1 MKLHTIFFIL
11 LTSVIGYLKLSAQET
26 SGIVNYKTVIIDT
39 LKDTIISQDS
49 MYTRF
54 SFKPN
59 KTKWEAG
66 FLNHVMEIMT
76 IQNGLDFYSMFSD
89 MNSKKALQS
98 RIPDTNSY
106 DELLKYQDKALIVI
120 KSEATKNVAG
130 YLCKKVTVKFSEEDP
145 GMTLWYDE
153 TVPCNSLIPNT
164 GINNQHIRGL
174 VLEYEIPN
182 ASGKS
187 IITADRVMFEDVPD
201 IEFNPNLE
209 GYEVTKIE

>member
-11 LTSVIGYLKLSAQET
+11 LTSIIGFLKLSAQET
-26 SGIVNYKTVIIDT
+26 SGIVHYKTVIIDT
-39 LKDTIISQDS
+39 LQNTIIPQDS
-49 MYTRF
+49 IYTQF

-59 KTKWEAG
+59 KAKWETG
-66 FLNHVMEIMT
+66 FLNHVMNIKT
-76 IQNGLDFYSMFSD
+76 IQNELDFYSMFND
-89 MNSKKALQS
+89 PNSKKALHG
-98 RIPDTNSY
+98 RMPDTNSY
-106 DELLKYQDKALIVI
+106 DELLNYQDTALLVI

-130 YLCKKVTVKFSEEDP
+130 YLCKKITLKFSEDDP

-153 TVPCNSLIPNT
+153 TITCNSLIPNA

-187 IITADRVMFEDVPD
+187 IITADLVVFEDIPE

-209 GYEVTKIE
+209 GYEVTEIE